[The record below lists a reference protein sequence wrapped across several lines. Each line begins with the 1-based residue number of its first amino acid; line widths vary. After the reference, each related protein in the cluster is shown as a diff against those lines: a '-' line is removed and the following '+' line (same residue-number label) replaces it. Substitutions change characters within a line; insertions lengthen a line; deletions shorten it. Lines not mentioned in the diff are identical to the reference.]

1 MFIEIGNFVRP
12 FSQTRKV
19 VIPAAVASLIT
30 MSGGVNASAIG
41 QVYDDLSTG
50 SKLNVVLLNHAK
62 TTEKYFKIK
71 DTDIDGFDR
80 QYEWGQS
87 LGLFY
92 HSGKTQLGR
101 SPIKLSFHLGYSHM
115 FELASEYPGP
125 GDLHQWNYGE
135 KIFQSKECSMV
146 GTQYKCEDSSG
157 YGKMPL
163 ANIKLD
169 WGKNKT
175 NRGTVTIGD
184 GFYNAGMITAAT
196 DDDALLSSYRG
207 VMAKYDYGSY
217 SFNGAYVIGFMSGNQ
232 DEMGDLTGG
241 SNYYDPYPI
250 KYDSLYTMRAKKK
263 FSNTGS
269 VEVAYGEAQDY
280 LRRFHAKAIYNLK
293 LTPQTNL
300 QMHTDYYYNHKA
312 GDLWDLDLE
321 KGQAKFDEYASI
333 IAYSAFLIHGPY
345 TFLAGGTSVSAPLE
359 DGNGS
364 FTYGFGN
371 AKGYLKLPTGGGYHG
386 FRRDGEDAWALQA
399 KYDFR
404 NFGLKDLSIL
414 YAYHWGEAPIESKAT
429 GELKF
434 GTEYEHT
441 ATLAYEAKQGAMK
454 GFVFNLRHTL
464 YRPDDIL
471 GNVEPGDIE
480 GKADRNAT
488 KFTMSYMFSL

>member
-1 MFIEIGNFVRP
+1 MFIDIENTLRNFSHAGKLVL
-12 FSQTRKV
+12 
-19 VIPAAVASLIT
+19 PATVASLIT
-30 MSGGVNASAIG
+30 LSSGVNASAIG
-41 QVYDDLSTG
+41 QVYDDFTTG

-62 TTEKYFKIK
+62 TTEKNFTIK

-92 HSGKTQLGR
+92 HSGKTQLGS
-101 SPIKLSFHLGYSHM
+101 SPIKLSGHLGYSYM

-135 KIFQSKECSMV
+135 KIFQSKKCSMV
-146 GTQYKCEDSSG
+146 GTQYKCDDSTG
-157 YGKMPL
+157 YGKLPL

-169 WGKNKT
+169 WGKNKS
-175 NRGTVTIGD
+175 NRGSVTIGH
-184 GFYNAGMITAAT
+184 GFYNVGMITTAN

-207 VMAKYDYGSY
+207 IMAKYDYGSY
-217 SFNGAYVIGFMSGNQ
+217 SFDGAYVTGFMSGNE

-241 SNYYDPYPI
+241 SNYYDPNPI
-250 KYDSLYTMRAKKK
+250 TYDSLYTMRLKKR
-263 FSNTGS
+263 FSDTGGINIG
-269 VEVAYGEAQDY
+269 YGEAKDY
-280 LRRFHAKAIYNLK
+280 LRRFYTMAWYNMK
-293 LTPQTNL
+293 LTPQTDVE
-300 QMHTDYYYNHKA
+300 MHAQYYYNHKA
-312 GDLWDLDLE
+312 GALWDVDLE
-321 KGQAKFDEYASI
+321 KDQAKFDDYASI
-333 IAYSAFLIHGPY
+333 IAYTIFLDHGPY
-345 TFLAGGTSVSAPLE
+345 SFLFGGTSTSAPLS

-386 FRRDGEDAWALQA
+386 FRRDGEDAWALRA

-404 NFGLKDLSIL
+404 NFGMKELSIL
-414 YAYHWGEAPIESKAT
+414 YAYHWGEAPIETKDS

-434 GTEYEHT
+434 GSEYEHT
-441 ATLAYEAKQGAMK
+441 MTLAYEAKEGSMK

-471 GNVEPGDIE
+471 GNVQPGDIK
-480 GKADRNAT
+480 GKGDKNAT